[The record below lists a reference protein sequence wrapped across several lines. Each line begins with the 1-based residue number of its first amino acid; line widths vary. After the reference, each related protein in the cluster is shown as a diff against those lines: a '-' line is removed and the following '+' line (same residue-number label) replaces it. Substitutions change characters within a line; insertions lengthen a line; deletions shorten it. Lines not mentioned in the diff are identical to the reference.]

1 MCIKKEKGRVHS
13 FGLGR
18 EGLLGRRKEN
28 EKEKEKGKKKEGEME
43 GKGVPKMGRGRVGNE
58 RVGE

>member
-1 MCIKKEKGRVHS
+1 MRIKKEKGRVHS

-43 GKGVPKMGRGRVGNE
+43 GKRGVKKGKRKSGKF
-58 RVGE
+58 